1 LAAVGGLLNVPHGLG
16 GHPYLADW
24 LAPIL
29 GSHGGEEAESLQ
41 LENILMAVSVVVALA
56 GIGLATV
63 IYYSRKVVPVSEE
76 THLSP
81 LHRLVYGKFY
91 IDELYDVLIV
101 KPIGLLSRVFGF
113 VIEYLVIDLGVALVG
128 AVARVT
134 GRTLRYSQTG
144 STGVYLLLMVASI
157 ALYLAF
163 LFQDSLL

>member
-1 LAAVGGLLNVPHGLG
+1 VPHGLG

-24 LAPIL
+24 LAPII
-29 GSHGGEEAESLQ
+29 GMQGGEEAPESVQ

-56 GIGLATV
+56 GIGLASFLYV
-63 IYYSRKVVPVSEE
+63 SRKEVPVSEE
-76 THLSP
+76 SRLGP

-91 IDELYDVLIV
+91 IDEIYEVLIV

-113 VIEYLVIDLGVALVG
+113 VIEYLVIDLVVALVG
-128 AVARVT
+128 AAARLS

-144 STGVYLLLMVASI
+144 STGIYLLLMVTSI

-163 LFQDSLL
+163 LFQDTIL